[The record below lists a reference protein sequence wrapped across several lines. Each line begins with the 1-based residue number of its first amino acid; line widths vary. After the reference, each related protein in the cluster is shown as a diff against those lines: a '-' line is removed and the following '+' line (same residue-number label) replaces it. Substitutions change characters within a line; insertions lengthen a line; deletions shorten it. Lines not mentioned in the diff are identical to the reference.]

1 VRRLAQLRSARE
13 DLEIAPI
20 RGNVDTR
27 LRKLAGGEDLQALV
41 LAAAGLRRLGRE
53 SEIGAVLDPKRYV
66 PAPGQGVLA
75 LEGRADDARTK
86 ATVEAITDADTF
98 ACLLA
103 ERALARELSATCN
116 TPLGAHAVADGHGG
130 LRMRAWVGLPDG
142 SAWVSDELRGAWND
156 PPALGRR
163 VAERL
168 RATGAGELLRRA
180 EGTAGVGIGR

>member
-53 SEIGAVLDPKRYV
+53 SEIGAVLDPKRFV
-66 PAPGQGVLA
+66 PAPGQGALV
-75 LEGRADDARTK
+75 LEGRTDDARIK
-86 ATVEAITDADTF
+86 AMVETITDADTF

-103 ERALARELSATCN
+103 ERALAHELSATCN
-116 TPLGAHAVADGHGG
+116 TPLGAHAVADGRDG
-130 LRMRAWVGLPDG
+130 LHLRAWVGLPDG
-142 SAWVSDELRGAWND
+142 SAWASDELRGAWSD
-156 PPALGRR
+156 PSALGRR

-180 EGTAGVGIGR
+180 EGMAGVGIGR